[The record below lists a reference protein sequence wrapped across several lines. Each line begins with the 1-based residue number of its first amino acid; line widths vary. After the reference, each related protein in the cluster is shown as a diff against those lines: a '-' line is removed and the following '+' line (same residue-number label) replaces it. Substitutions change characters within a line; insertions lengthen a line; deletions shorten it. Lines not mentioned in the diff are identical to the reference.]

1 MRIIKSNKAVTNS
14 DIEFLAETAANV
26 TTDKELNDVL
36 SSLKLVDEKL
46 WREMCDA
53 YDSGEYSPAYIGK
66 DISDILILEYLP
78 RDVES
83 CDKVSSSVTYPNGV
97 EVSDIDLD
105 TYLDY
110 NFGEDRDRD
119 NSKYTDEEKQ
129 RAVNYWFAKQD
140 IYDRPLKYK
149 KSAYEYDVNKV
160 ESSTDFDDWYDSL
173 TDSQQSTIDDI
184 ADEEGI
190 PLYSDASES
199 DLAYLIDRGQ
209 SIFSSQDTDD
219 EVSDDEIKEV
229 GQEYS
234 SKGTA
239 VSSSTAIYGSSSNI
253 ENEVYDAAIDVML
266 SPEFGFDPDEV
277 VDYLFVESKQVGG
290 STVVELRAEVSYD
303 GLEKLCDAC
312 NPIVQKY
319 DPSSYFEPVEPGIA
333 QAWIGDAYVQ
343 SSKYG
348 GAFDIDDEEFFTRDE
363 INEWGYAVVDKFN
376 ETMKTSFVL
385 ESVYC
390 ESSSLELNITDY
402 DYTLS
407 TTVKVDMRRIR
418 RSSDINKYIDIAVTS
433 LIQEY
438 KDNVEG

>member
-1 MRIIKSNKAVTNS
+1 MKIIKSSKAVTNS
-14 DIEFLAETAANV
+14 DIEFLAEAAANV

-53 YDSGEYSPAYIGK
+53 YDSGKYSPAYIGK
-66 DISDILILEYLP
+66 DISDILILDYLP

-83 CDKVSSSVTYPNGV
+83 CDKVSSS
-97 EVSDIDLD
+97 
-105 TYLDY
+105 
-110 NFGEDRDRD
+110 
-119 NSKYTDEEKQ
+119 EE
-129 RAVNYWFAKQD
+129 
-140 IYDRPLKYK
+140 
-149 KSAYEYDVNKV
+149 
-160 ESSTDFDDWYDSL
+160 
-173 TDSQQSTIDDI
+173 
-184 ADEEGI
+184 
-190 PLYSDASES
+190 
-199 DLAYLIDRGQ
+199 
-209 SIFSSQDTDD
+209 
-219 EVSDDEIKEV
+219 
-229 GQEYS
+229 
-234 SKGTA
+234 TA
-239 VSSSTAIYGSSSNI
+239 VSSSTGIYGSSSNI
-253 ENEVYDAAIDVML
+253 ENEVYDAAMNVML
-266 SPEFGFDPDEV
+266 SSEFGFDPDELA
-277 VDYLFVESKQVGG
+277 DYLFVESKQVGG
-290 STVVELRAEVSYD
+290 STVVEIRAEVSYD

-363 INEWGYAVVDKFN
+363 INEWGDAVVDKFN

-407 TTVKVDMRRIR
+407 TIVKVDMRRIR
-418 RSSDINKYIDIAVTS
+418 RPSDINKYIDTAVTS